1 MDKMLIFDMD
11 GTLANFY
18 GVEGWLQD
26 LENSNPRPYIEAE
39 PMYDM
44 VKMAEIL
51 NALKVLGY
59 TIIVTTWLAKNSS
72 KEYKK
77 EVRQAK
83 RDWLNRHNFPYDEL
97 HMVQYGTTKADCTRH
112 KQGYQILFDDNAKIR
127 AGWHLGTTIDA
138 NNDIMPILELLKW
151 VSDR

>member
-1 MDKMLIFDMD
+1 MDKILVFDMD

-51 NALKVLGY
+51 NALKLLGY
-59 TIIVTTWLAKNSS
+59 TIIVTTWLSKNSS

-83 RDWLNRHNFPYDEL
+83 RDWLNRYNFPYDEL
-97 HMVQYGTTKADCTRH
+97 HMVQYGTTKLTALGINRDT
-112 KQGYQILFDDNAKIR
+112 KSYLMTTQKIR
-127 AGWHLGTTIDA
+127 AGWHLGTAIDA

-151 VSDR
+151 VGDR

>member
-1 MDKMLIFDMD
+1 
-11 GTLANFY
+11 
-18 GVEGWLQD
+18 
-26 LENSNPRPYIEAE
+26 
-39 PMYDM
+39 
-44 VKMAEIL
+44 MAEIL
-51 NALKVLGY
+51 NALKLLGY

-97 HMVQYGTTKADCTRH
+97 HMVQYGTTKAVCTRH

-151 VSDR
+151 VNDR